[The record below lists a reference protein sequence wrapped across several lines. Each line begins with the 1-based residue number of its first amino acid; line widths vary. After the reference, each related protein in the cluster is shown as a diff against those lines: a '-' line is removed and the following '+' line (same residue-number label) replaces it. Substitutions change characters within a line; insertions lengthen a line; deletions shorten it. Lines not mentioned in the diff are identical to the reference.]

1 MNSFNNT
8 TSNRLLAK
16 ISSMY
21 YDQNFNQQEIADRL
35 QLSRP
40 KISRLLK
47 KAREK
52 GIVQITVIKPDSNF
66 LSLEQEL
73 EEEFDL
79 TEVLI
84 GETEPNSSPQ
94 RVKHQVGK
102 TAANYLHRTISK
114 GDLIGVTWGTTL
126 QAMID
131 SMKKK
136 QIPPTHVI
144 QALGGVGAPEA
155 KAYATDISRRLSQLL
170 GSKLTLLPAPGVA
183 GSSKT
188 KEVLLSD
195 RKVKKSLALFSKIDT
210 LFVGIGAITTNPV
223 LDKNSDE
230 INSEIH
236 REILKSKAVGDIAL
250 RFFDAEGEEI
260 ESQLKDLVIG
270 ISIDEIKSVDTVV
283 GVATGRDKA
292 NAIKGALRGGL
303 VDVLI
308 TDSITA
314 QAVK

>member
-35 QLSRP
+35 QLSRHKIYRLLQKALERGIVYRSQLSRP

-102 TAANYLHRTISK
+102 TAANYLHR
-114 GDLIGVTWGTTL
+114 
-126 QAMID
+126 
-131 SMKKK
+131 
-136 QIPPTHVI
+136 
-144 QALGGVGAPEA
+144 
-155 KAYATDISRRLSQLL
+155 
-170 GSKLTLLPAPGVA
+170 
-183 GSSKT
+183 
-188 KEVLLSD
+188 
-195 RKVKKSLALFSKIDT
+195 
-210 LFVGIGAITTNPV
+210 
-223 LDKNSDE
+223 
-230 INSEIH
+230 
-236 REILKSKAVGDIAL
+236 
-250 RFFDAEGEEI
+250 
-260 ESQLKDLVIG
+260 
-270 ISIDEIKSVDTVV
+270 
-283 GVATGRDKA
+283 
-292 NAIKGALRGGL
+292 
-303 VDVLI
+303 
-308 TDSITA
+308 
-314 QAVK
+314 